1 MKISTIILA
10 TGESSRLGQPKQ
22 LLTYENQTLIERIIS
37 ITKTIDFEKTIVVLG
52 AFAKQIEP
60 ILAATN
66 VDIVINEN
74 WQNGMSSS
82 LKKGLENTKKSDAI
96 LVLLSDQ
103 PFVNSE
109 LIHQLIEKGK
119 RSDFPII
126 ATKYQGVFGVPA
138 LFKKIIFEAFE
149 NLNEQVGAKK
159 VIKNYAKN
167 NQVGFVSFEKA
178 AIDIDTIEDYDKLL
192 NTIGT

>member
-10 TGESSRLGQPKQ
+10 AGESSRLGQPKQ

>member
-10 TGESSRLGQPKQ
+10 AGESSRLGQPKQ

-138 LFKKIIFEAFE
+138 LFKKIIFEALE